1 MSDENPALTSKPPY
15 AKYAFAN
22 PYNLATLGGLGAAAL
37 LTGNWW
43 LGLLAAGFEVLW
55 MVFAPD
61 SRLLRRLWFDK
72 RHATETAAAREAE
85 LAAKLAILPPAEADR
100 CRALVAKH
108 ASINALA
115 RENPA
120 LTADLLGPDLQKLG
134 DLVRAFTDL
143 SITCARYREYLR
155 TIDATAIERDRA
167 RYQEAVKQ
175 SKDPEKRAL
184 MQKNLSVLAQRQDKY
199 EEIRGYLFSATGQL
213 DLIENTFQLLA
224 DQIVTR
230 RSPLEL
236 TGQLDD
242 LINGVETA
250 KTTAREAERMLQGI
264 ER

>member
-1 MSDENPALTSKPPY
+1 MSDDKPAPPPPY

-22 PYNLATLGGLGAAAL
+22 PYNLATIGGMGAAAL

-43 LGLLAAGFEVLW
+43 LGLLAVGVEALW

-72 RHATETAAAREAE
+72 RHAEETAAAREAE
-85 LAAKLAILPPAEADR
+85 LAAKLASLSEAEAGR
-100 CRALVAKH
+100 CRALAAKQ

-120 LTADLLGPDLQKLG
+120 LTADLLGADLQKLG
-134 DLVRAFTDL
+134 DLVRTFIDL

-155 TIDATAIERDRA
+155 TIDIAAIERDLA
-167 RYQEAVKQ
+167 RYRDAVA
-175 SKDPEKRAL
+175 KRKESEEREL
-184 MQKNLSVLAQRQDKY
+184 IQKNMSVLAQRKDKY
-199 EEIRGYLFSATGQL
+199 EELRGYLFSASSQL

-224 DQIVTR
+224 DQIVTM
-230 RSPLEL
+230 RSPQEL
-236 TGQLDD
+236 TGQLDE
-242 LINGVETA
+242 LLSGVESA
-250 KTTAREAERMLQGI
+250 KNTAREAERMLQGI

>member
-1 MSDENPALTSKPPY
+1 MSDEKPAPPSQPPY

-22 PYNLATLGGLGAAAL
+22 PYNLSILGGLGAAGL

-43 LGLLAAGFEVLW
+43 LGLLAAGFEALW

-72 RHATETAAAREAE
+72 RHAAETAAAREAE
-85 LAAKLAILPPAEADR
+85 LAAKLAALPPAEAER
-100 CRALVAKH
+100 CRTLAAKQ

-120 LTADLLGPDLQKLG
+120 LTADLLGADLQKLG

-143 SITCARYREYLR
+143 SITCARYRDYLR
-155 TIDATAIERDRA
+155 TIDVAAIERDRA

-175 SKDPEKRAL
+175 SKDPGKREL
-184 MQKNLSVLAQRQDKY
+184 MQKNQSVLAQRKDKY
-199 EEIRGYLFSATGQL
+199 EEIRGYLFSASGQL

-224 DQIVTR
+224 DQIVTM
-230 RSPLEL
+230 RSPQEL
-236 TGQLDD
+236 SGQLDD
-242 LINGVETA
+242 LLSGVETA
-250 KTTAREAERMLQGI
+250 KNTAREAERMLQGI